1 MGFGLCNNSK
11 VCIFSPLMIEQ
22 ESCLPPAWEALEATE
37 VFPLAAT
44 EFLARDRLDVN
55 QSGGPVIP
63 SGGLI
68 VGVHHGEGEPGM
80 YIKMAGNQGYQLKGS
95 EQECTLKWTPTA
107 SCSAGASV

>member
-11 VCIFSPLMIEQ
+11 VCILSPPMIEQ

-63 SGGLI
+63 SRGLT

>member
-11 VCIFSPLMIEQ
+11 VCILSPPMTEQ

-37 VFPLAAT
+37 VFPLTAT

-55 QSGGPVIP
+55 QSRGPVIP
-63 SGGLI
+63 SGGI
-68 VGVHHGEGEPGM
+68 TVGAHHDEGEPGM
-80 YIKMAGNQGYQLKGS
+80 YIKMAGNQEYLLKGS
-95 EQECTLKWTPTA
+95 EQECTLNWSPTA